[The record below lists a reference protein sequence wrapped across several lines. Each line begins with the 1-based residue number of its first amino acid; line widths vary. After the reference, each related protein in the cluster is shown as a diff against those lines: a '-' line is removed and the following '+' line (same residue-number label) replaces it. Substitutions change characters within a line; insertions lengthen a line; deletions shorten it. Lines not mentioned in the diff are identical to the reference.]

1 MREAMRE
8 VKAGL
13 LVFLMGIMLGGGGVW
28 LWLDK
33 QHEGELSKLRE
44 AKEQLASEREVIR
57 EKVTLKQIEYKE
69 RVNEIISQDYRI
81 VISNQ
86 VISWD

>member
-1 MREAMRE
+1 MKEAMRE

-13 LVFLMGIMLGGGGVW
+13 LVFLMGMVLGGGGVW
-28 LWLDK
+28 LSLDK
-33 QHEGELSKLRE
+33 QYESELNKLQE
-44 AKEQLASEREVIR
+44 AKKQLASEREVIR

-81 VISNQ
+81 IISNQ

>member
-1 MREAMRE
+1 MREI
-8 VKAGL
+8 KAGL
-13 LVFLMGIMLGGGGVW
+13 LVFLMGVVLGGVSMW

-33 QHEGELSKLRE
+33 QHESKLRE
-44 AKEQLASEREVIR
+44 MKEQLASEREVIQ
-57 EKVTLKQIEYKE
+57 EKVIEKQIEYKE
-69 RVNEIISQDYRI
+69 KVNEIISQDYRI

>member
-1 MREAMRE
+1 MRE

-13 LVFLMGIMLGGGGVW
+13 LVFLMGMALGGGAMW

-33 QHEGELSKLRE
+33 QHEGELNKLRE
-44 AKEQLASEREVIR
+44 AKEQLASEREVIQ
-57 EKVTLKQIEYKE
+57 EKVIEKQIEYKE

>member
-1 MREAMRE
+1 M
-8 VKAGL
+8 V
-13 LVFLMGIMLGGGGVW
+13 LGGGGMW

-33 QHEGELSKLRE
+33 QHESELNKLRE
-44 AKEQLASEREVIR
+44 AKEQLASEREVIQ
-57 EKVTLKQIEYKE
+57 EKVIEKQIEYKE

>member
-1 MREAMRE
+1 MRE

-13 LVFLMGIMLGGGGVW
+13 LVFLMGVVLGGGGMW

-33 QHEGELSKLRE
+33 QHESNLRE
-44 AKEQLASEREVIR
+44 MKEQLASEREVIQ
-57 EKVTLKQIEYKE
+57 EKVIEKQIEYKE
-69 RVNEIISQDYRI
+69 KVNEIISQDYRI

>member
-1 MREAMRE
+1 MRE

-13 LVFLMGIMLGGGGVW
+13 LVFLMGMALGGGAMW

-33 QHEGELSKLRE
+33 QHENELNKLRE
-44 AKEQLASEREVIR
+44 AKEQLASEREVIQ
-57 EKVTLKQIEYKE
+57 EKVIEKQIEYKE
-69 RVNEIISQDYRI
+69 KVNEIISQDYRI